1 MATWYRYEMVKSP
14 VKSMSLIDRNVV
26 IVAKDAKP
34 TSVAAASAIYGRTG
48 SIRRMVWEFIVRC
61 EMNGAT
67 DFEIQRTLNLLGDT
81 ERPTRQ
87 TLEKDG
93 LIMDTGTTRKNAKGH
108 DCIVYRVCDEEL
120 VLL

>member
-1 MATWYRYEMVKSP
+1 
-14 VKSMSLIDRNVV
+14 
-26 IVAKDAKP
+26 
-34 TSVAAASAIYGRTG
+34 
-48 SIRRMVWEFIVRC
+48 MVWEFIVRC